1 MCEAFLIINQYKR
14 FFKNPLSKK
23 KNPAKCARNFA
34 HVSRPISTERKAENA
49 ELASYKCWGWVQISL
64 MKGFVEG
71 RAFKYVV

>member
-1 MCEAFLIINQYKR
+1 MKD
-14 FFKNPLSKK
+14 FKKVLCVRK
-23 KNPAKCARNFA
+23 KNPAEFARNFA

-49 ELASYKCWGWVQISL
+49 ELAIYKCWGWVQICL